1 MRSLRSFRSP
11 IVRLIL
17 LAAFIA
23 AAGCSTAES
32 PGGAGTNMNHIL
44 PSGSSVSG
52 WLVVPSG
59 GTHAS
64 SATLDYIA
72 GGGSSGCTQCHGSD
86 LTGGIAKISCFS
98 DTATG
103 CHHVTDPLGPVWS
116 DPLVHGATAKKA
128 PGSSGFAACQICHG
142 SDFSGRLTALACEV
156 CHGVSAPHPSP
167 WLPGDD
173 YEHTT
178 TNEANAPVCY
188 QCHRN
193 NNPTPAPPGTPPGC
207 RNFTM
212 CHGDL

>member
-1 MRSLRSFRSP
+1 
-11 IVRLIL
+11 LIL
-17 LAAFIA
+17 LAAFAA

-32 PGGAGTNMNHIL
+32 PGGAGTNINHIL

-52 WLVVPSG
+52 WKVVPTG

-72 GGGSSGCTQCHGSD
+72 NGGSSGCTQCHGSD
-86 LTGGIAKISCFS
+86 LTGGISKVSCFGNP
-98 DTATG
+98 AG
-103 CHHVTDPLGPVWS
+103 CHHDPMAPWFDFTL
-116 DPLVHGATAKKA
+116 GATQQHGVSAKKA

-142 SDFSGRLTALACEV
+142 NDFSGGGAGVVCAG
-156 CHGVSAPHPSP
+156 CHGAAPHPSL

-178 TNEANAPVCY
+178 TDAANAPVCY
-188 QCHRN
+188 QCHQN
-193 NNPTPAPPGTPPGC
+193 NNLNPDPSLNPTPAPPGTPPGC